1 MYQRLYKTVAGPL
14 SDLLRIAGLVV
25 FLVVVQE
32 AVINVL
38 DHQAFS
44 NSVICKNQTILEEAG
59 RYAYQHCQEHKQL
72 GDAFKLRTWVFAF
85 YEAHF
90 FALFV
95 AGLVLVFL

>member
-1 MYQRLYKTVAGPL
+1 M
-14 SDLLRIAGLVV
+14 RIAGLVA

-44 NSVICKNQTILEEAG
+44 NSVICNNQTILEEAG

-95 AGLVLVFL
+95 AGLVLVLL